1 MKNLWRTISEF
12 LQETLNGFMTHFEL
26 ILTLT
31 VVLCFLFYLVD
42 SFSYRKMRRHL
53 YRTFKRG
60 RESQEDRITYANRL
74 ATIIQS
80 GKGVPHRHQ
89 KAFDRAQH
97 KLTQQE
103 PLKGAEL
110 YWTKHPVYPKEKTI
124 EFFSGMFWVLF
135 VVWFIRSF
143 MWEPFRI
150 PSGSMEPNLYD
161 GDFILTSKYSYGIK
175 LPVLRTTL
183 IPTGSVQRGDV
194 IVFRYP
200 ENPSLHYIK
209 RVIGLPGDH
218 IRYERDH
225 VWINGEE
232 QPMTA
237 TGETREFEGTDRYG
251 NPFIIHAATY
261 EETLTGYG
269 KHRVQLYTNAT
280 NTRSGM
286 IEGSLTVPAGH
297 YFVMGDNRDDSEDSR
312 AWGFVPEKNL
322 VGKATFIWMNSNC
335 ILGKGDCNHIGKSIR

>member
-1 MKNLWRTISEF
+1 MNTIQQI
-12 LQETLNGFMTHFEL
+12 LAGFMTHFEL
-26 ILTLT
+26 ILTVT
-31 VVLCFLFYLVD
+31 VIICFIFYLID
-42 SFSYRKMRRHL
+42 GRSYRKTRKRL
-53 YRTFKRG
+53 YRAFKTG
-60 RESQEDRITYANRL
+60 TETQEDRIAYATRL
-74 ATIIQS
+74 ATVIQ
-80 GKGVPHRHQ
+80 GKGVRRKHQ
-89 KAFDRAQH
+89 NAFDRAQH
-97 KLTQQE
+97 ALTQQS

-110 YWTKHPVYPKEKTI
+110 YWLKHPVYPQEKII
-124 EFFSGMFWVLF
+124 EFFGGMFWVLF
-135 VVWFIRSF
+135 TVWFIRSF

-200 ENPSLHYIK
+200 QNPSLHYIK

-225 VWINGEE
+225 VWINDEA
-232 QPMTA
+232 QPLEP
-237 TGETREFEGTDRYG
+237 TGETREINREYG
-251 NPFIIHAATY
+251 ERSYRIPAAIY

-269 KHRVQLYTNAT
+269 KHRAQLYPENP
-280 NTRSGM
+280 NTRPGM
-286 IEGSLTVPAGH
+286 VEGSLTVPAGH

-312 AWGFVPEKNL
+312 AWGFVPEANL
-322 VGKATFIWMNSNC
+322 VGKATVIWMNSNC

>member
-1 MKNLWRTISEF
+1 MNTIQQI
-12 LQETLNGFMTHFEL
+12 LAGFMTHFEL
-26 ILTLT
+26 ILTVT
-31 VVLCFLFYLVD
+31 VIICFIFYLID
-42 SFSYRKMRRHL
+42 GRSYRKTRKRL
-53 YRTFKRG
+53 YRAVKTG
-60 RESQEDRITYANRL
+60 TETQEDRIAYATRL
-74 ATIIQS
+74 ATVIQ
-80 GKGVPHRHQ
+80 GKGVRRKHQ
-89 KAFDRAQH
+89 NAFDRAQH
-97 KLTQQE
+97 ALTQQS

-110 YWTKHPVYPKEKTI
+110 YWLKHPVYPQENII
-124 EFFSGMFWVLF
+124 EFFGGMFWVLF
-135 VVWFIRSF
+135 TVWFIRSF

-175 LPVLRTTL
+175 LPVLRSTI

-218 IRYERDH
+218 IRYERNH
-225 VWINGEE
+225 VWINDEA
-232 QPMTA
+232 QPLEP
-237 TGETREFEGTDRYG
+237 TGETREINREYG
-251 NPFIIHAATY
+251 ERSYRIPAAIY

-269 KHRVQLYTNAT
+269 KHRAQLYPENP
-280 NTRSGM
+280 NTRPGM
-286 IEGSLTVPAGH
+286 VEGSLTVPAGH

>member
-1 MKNLWRTISEF
+1 MNAIQQILA
-12 LQETLNGFMTHFEL
+12 GFMTHFEL
-26 ILTLT
+26 ILTVT
-31 VVLCFLFYLVD
+31 VIICFIFYLID
-42 SFSYRKMRRHL
+42 GRSYRKTRKRL
-53 YRTFKRG
+53 YRAFKTG
-60 RESQEDRITYANRL
+60 TETQEDRIAYATRL
-74 ATIIQS
+74 ATVIQ
-80 GKGVPHRHQ
+80 GKGVRRKHQ
-89 KAFDRAQH
+89 NAFDRAQH
-97 KLTQQE
+97 ALTQQS

-110 YWTKHPVYPKEKTI
+110 YWLKHPVYPQEKII
-124 EFFSGMFWVLF
+124 EFFGGMFWVLF
-135 VVWFIRSF
+135 TVWFIRSF
-143 MWEPFRI
+143 LWEPFRI

-200 ENPSLHYIK
+200 KNPSLHYIK

-218 IRYERDH
+218 IRYERNH
-225 VWINGEE
+225 VWINDEA
-232 QPMTA
+232 QPLEP
-237 TGETREFEGTDRYG
+237 TGETREINREYG
-251 NPFIIHAATY
+251 ERSYRIPAAIY

-269 KHRVQLYTNAT
+269 KHRAQLYPENP
-280 NTRSGM
+280 NTRPGM
-286 IEGSLTVPAGH
+286 VEGSLTVPAGH

>member
-1 MKNLWRTISEF
+1 MNTIQQI
-12 LQETLNGFMTHFEL
+12 LAGFMTHFEL

-31 VVLCFLFYLVD
+31 VIICFIFYLID
-42 SFSYRKMRRHL
+42 GRSYRKTRKRL
-53 YRTFKRG
+53 YRAFKTG
-60 RESQEDRITYANRL
+60 TETQEDRIAYATRL
-74 ATIIQS
+74 ATVIQS
-80 GKGVPHRHQ
+80 AKGVPRRHQ

-135 VVWFIRSF
+135 TVWFIRSF

-175 LPVLRTTL
+175 LPVLRTTI
-183 IPTGSVQRGDV
+183 IPIGDVQRGDV

-200 ENPSLHYIK
+200 QNPDLHYIK

-237 TGETREFEGTDRYG
+237 TGETREILRNYG
-251 NPFIIHAATY
+251 ERSYRIPAAIY

-269 KHRVQLYTNAT
+269 KHRVQLYPEHT
-280 NTRSGM
+280 NTRPGM
-286 IEGSLTVPAGH
+286 VEGSVIVPAGH
-297 YFVMGDNRDDSEDSR
+297 YFVMGDNRDDSQDSR

>member
-1 MKNLWRTISEF
+1 MNAIQQILA
-12 LQETLNGFMTHFEL
+12 GFMTHFEL
-26 ILTLT
+26 ILTVT
-31 VVLCFLFYLVD
+31 VIICFIFYLID
-42 SFSYRKMRRHL
+42 GRSYRKTRKRL
-53 YRTFKRG
+53 YRAFKTG
-60 RESQEDRITYANRL
+60 TETQEDRIAYATRL
-74 ATIIQS
+74 ATVIQR
-80 GKGVPHRHQ
+80 KGVRRKHQ
-89 KAFDRAQH
+89 NAFDRAQH
-97 KLTQQE
+97 ALTQQS

-110 YWTKHPVYPKEKTI
+110 YWLKHPVYPQEKII
-124 EFFSGMFWVLF
+124 EFFGGMFWVLF
-135 VVWFIRSF
+135 TVWFIRSF
-143 MWEPFRI
+143 LWEPFRI

-175 LPVLRTTL
+175 LPVLRSTI

-225 VWINGEE
+225 VWINDEA
-232 QPMTA
+232 QPLEP
-237 TGETREFEGTDRYG
+237 TGETREINREYG
-251 NPFIIHAATY
+251 ERSYRIPAAIY

-269 KHRVQLYTNAT
+269 KHRAQLYPENP
-280 NTRSGM
+280 NTRPGM
-286 IEGSLTVPAGH
+286 VEGSLTVPAGH

>member
-1 MKNLWRTISEF
+1 MNTIQQI
-12 LQETLNGFMTHFEL
+12 LAGFMTHFEL
-26 ILTLT
+26 ILTVT
-31 VVLCFLFYLVD
+31 VIICFIFYLID
-42 SFSYRKMRRHL
+42 GRSYRKTRKRL
-53 YRTFKRG
+53 YRAFKTG
-60 RESQEDRITYANRL
+60 TETQEDRIAYATRL
-74 ATIIQS
+74 ATVIQ
-80 GKGVPHRHQ
+80 GKGVRRKHQ
-89 KAFDRAQH
+89 NAFDRAQH
-97 KLTQQE
+97 A

-110 YWTKHPVYPKEKTI
+110 YWLKHPVYPQEKII
-124 EFFSGMFWVLF
+124 EFFGGMFWVLF
-135 VVWFIRSF
+135 TVWFIRSF

-225 VWINGEE
+225 VWINDEA
-232 QPMTA
+232 QPLEP
-237 TGETREFEGTDRYG
+237 TGETREINREYG
-251 NPFIIHAATY
+251 ERSYRIPAAIY

-269 KHRVQLYTNAT
+269 KHRAQLYPENTNIT
-280 NTRSGM
+280 LGM
-286 IEGSLTVPAGH
+286 VEGSVIVPAGH

-335 ILGKGDCNHIGKSIR
+335 ILGKGDCNHIGKNIR

>member
-1 MKNLWRTISEF
+1 MNT
-12 LQETLNGFMTHFEL
+12 LQNILAGFMTHFEL

-31 VVLCFLFYLVD
+31 VLLCLGFYIID

-53 YRTFKRG
+53 YRAFKTG
-60 RESQEDRITYANRL
+60 TETQEDRIAYATRL
-74 ATIIQS
+74 ATVIQ
-80 GKGVPHRHQ
+80 GKGVRRKHQ
-89 KAFDRAQH
+89 NAFDRAQH
-97 KLTQQE
+97 ALTQQE

-110 YWTKHPVYPKEKTI
+110 YWLKHPVYPQEKII
-124 EFFSGMFWVLF
+124 EFFGGMFWVLF
-135 VVWFIRSF
+135 TVWFIRSF
-143 MWEPFRI
+143 LWEPFRI

-218 IRYERDH
+218 IRYDHDH

-269 KHRVQLYTNAT
+269 KHRAQLYPENTNIT
-280 NTRSGM
+280 LGM
-286 IEGSLTVPAGH
+286 VEGSVIVPAGH
-297 YFVMGDNRDDSEDSR
+297 YFVMGDNRDDSQDSR
-312 AWGFVPEKNL
+312 AWGFVPEGNL
-322 VGKATFIWMNSNC
+322 VGKALFIWMNSNC
-335 ILGKGDCNHIGKSIR
+335 ILGKGDCNHIGKNIR

>member
-1 MKNLWRTISEF
+1 MNTIQQI
-12 LQETLNGFMTHFEL
+12 LAGFMTHFEL
-26 ILTLT
+26 ILTVT
-31 VVLCFLFYLVD
+31 VIICFIFYLID
-42 SFSYRKMRRHL
+42 GRSYRKTRKRL
-53 YRTFKRG
+53 YRAFKTG
-60 RESQEDRITYANRL
+60 TETQEDRIAYATRL
-74 ATIIQS
+74 ATVIQ
-80 GKGVPHRHQ
+80 GKGVRRKHQ
-89 KAFDRAQH
+89 NAFDRAQH
-97 KLTQQE
+97 ALTQQS

-110 YWTKHPVYPKEKTI
+110 YWLKHPVYPQEKII
-124 EFFSGMFWVLF
+124 EFFGGMFWVLF
-135 VVWFIRSF
+135 TVWFIRSF

-218 IRYERDH
+218 IRYERNH
-225 VWINGEE
+225 VWINDEA
-232 QPMTA
+232 QPLEP
-237 TGETREFEGTDRYG
+237 TGETREINREYG
-251 NPFIIHAATY
+251 ERSYRIPAAIY

-269 KHRVQLYTNAT
+269 KHRAQLYPENP
-280 NTRSGM
+280 NTRPGM
-286 IEGSLTVPAGH
+286 VEGSLTVPAGH

-322 VGKATFIWMNSNC
+322 VGKATFIWTNSNC

>member
-1 MKNLWRTISEF
+1 MNTIQQI
-12 LQETLNGFMTHFEL
+12 LAGFMTHFEL
-26 ILTLT
+26 ILTVT
-31 VVLCFLFYLVD
+31 VIICFIFYLID
-42 SFSYRKMRRHL
+42 GRSYRKTRKRL
-53 YRTFKRG
+53 YRAFKSG
-60 RESQEDRITYANRL
+60 SETQEDRIAYATRL
-74 ATIIQS
+74 ATVIQ
-80 GKGVPHRHQ
+80 GKGVRRKHQ
-89 KAFDRAQH
+89 NAFDRAQH
-97 KLTQQE
+97 ALTQQE

-110 YWTKHPVYPKEKTI
+110 YWLKHPVYPQEKII
-124 EFFSGMFWVLF
+124 EFFGGMFWVLF
-135 VVWFIRSF
+135 TVWFIRSF

-225 VWINGEE
+225 VWINDEA
-232 QPMTA
+232 QPLEP
-237 TGETREFEGTDRYG
+237 TGETREIIREYG
-251 NPFIIHAATY
+251 ERSYRIPAAIY

-269 KHRVQLYTNAT
+269 KHRAQLYPENTNIT
-280 NTRSGM
+280 LGM
-286 IEGSLTVPAGH
+286 VEGSVIVPAGH
-297 YFVMGDNRDDSEDSR
+297 YFVMGDNRDDSQDSR

>member
-1 MKNLWRTISEF
+1 MNTIQQI
-12 LQETLNGFMTHFEL
+12 LAGFMTHFEL
-26 ILTLT
+26 ILTVT
-31 VVLCFLFYLVD
+31 VIICFIFYLID
-42 SFSYRKMRRHL
+42 GRSYRKTRKRL
-53 YRTFKRG
+53 YSAFKTG
-60 RESQEDRITYANRL
+60 TATQEDRIAYATRL
-74 ATIIQS
+74 ATVIQ
-80 GKGVPHRHQ
+80 GKGVRRKHQ
-89 KAFDRAQH
+89 NAFDRAQH
-97 KLTQQE
+97 ALTQQE

-110 YWTKHPVYPKEKTI
+110 YWRKHPVYPQEKII
-124 EFFSGMFWVLF
+124 EFFGGMFWVLF
-135 VVWFIRSF
+135 TVWFIRSF

-218 IRYERDH
+218 IRYERNH
-225 VWINGEE
+225 VWINHEA
-232 QPMTA
+232 QPLEP
-237 TGETREFEGTDRYG
+237 TGETREINREYG
-251 NPFIIHAATY
+251 ERSYRIPAAIY

-269 KHRVQLYTNAT
+269 KHRAQLYPENP
-280 NTRSGM
+280 NTRPGM
-286 IEGSLTVPAGH
+286 VEGSLTVPAGH

>member
-1 MKNLWRTISEF
+1 MNTIQQI
-12 LQETLNGFMTHFEL
+12 LAGFMTHFEL
-26 ILTLT
+26 ILTVT
-31 VVLCFLFYLVD
+31 VIICFIFYLID
-42 SFSYRKMRRHL
+42 GRSYRKTRKRL
-53 YRTFKRG
+53 YRAFKTG
-60 RESQEDRITYANRL
+60 TETQEDRIAYATRL
-74 ATIIQS
+74 ATVIQ
-80 GKGVPHRHQ
+80 GKGVRRKHQ
-89 KAFDRAQH
+89 NAFDRAQH
-97 KLTQQE
+97 ALTQQS

-110 YWTKHPVYPKEKTI
+110 YWLKHPVYPQEKII
-124 EFFSGMFWVLF
+124 EFFGGMFWVLF
-135 VVWFIRSF
+135 TVWFIRSF

-225 VWINGEE
+225 VWINDEA
-232 QPMTA
+232 QPLEP
-237 TGETREFEGTDRYG
+237 TGETREINREYG
-251 NPFIIHAATY
+251 ERSYRIPAAIY

-269 KHRVQLYTNAT
+269 KHHAQLYPENP
-280 NTRSGM
+280 NTRPGM
-286 IEGSLTVPAGH
+286 VEGSLTVPAGH
-297 YFVMGDNRDDSEDSR
+297 YFVMATTATTAKTAAPGALSR
-312 AWGFVPEKNL
+312 KKTWSAKPPSSG
-322 VGKATFIWMNSNC
+322 
-335 ILGKGDCNHIGKSIR
+335 

>member
-1 MKNLWRTISEF
+1 MNTIQQI
-12 LQETLNGFMTHFEL
+12 LAGFMTHFEL
-26 ILTLT
+26 ILTVT
-31 VVLCFLFYLVD
+31 VIICFIFYLID
-42 SFSYRKMRRHL
+42 GRSYRKTRKRL
-53 YRTFKRG
+53 YRAFKTG
-60 RESQEDRITYANRL
+60 TETQEDRIAYATRL
-74 ATIIQS
+74 ATVIQ
-80 GKGVPHRHQ
+80 GKGVPRRHQ

-97 KLTQQE
+97 ALTQQE

-110 YWTKHPVYPKEKTI
+110 YWLKHPVYPQEKII
-124 EFFSGMFWVLF
+124 EFFGGMFWVLF
-135 VVWFIRSF
+135 TVWFIRSF
-143 MWEPFRI
+143 MWEPFRS

-175 LPVLRTTL
+175 LPVLRSTI

-225 VWINGEE
+225 VWINDEA
-232 QPMTA
+232 QPLEP
-237 TGETREFEGTDRYG
+237 TGETREINREYG
-251 NPFIIHAATY
+251 ERSYRIPAAIY

-269 KHRVQLYTNAT
+269 KHRAQLYPENP
-280 NTRSGM
+280 NTRPGM
-286 IEGSLTVPAGH
+286 VEGSLTVPAGH

-312 AWGFVPEKNL
+312 AWGFVPEDHL
-322 VGKATFIWMNSNC
+322 AGKATFIWMNSNC
-335 ILGKGDCNHIGKSIR
+335 VLGKGDCNHIGKSIR

>member
-1 MKNLWRTISEF
+1 MNAIQQILA
-12 LQETLNGFMTHFEL
+12 GFMTHFEL
-26 ILTLT
+26 ILTVT
-31 VVLCFLFYLVD
+31 VIICFIFYLID
-42 SFSYRKMRRHL
+42 GRSYRKTRKRL
-53 YRTFKRG
+53 YRAFKTG
-60 RESQEDRITYANRL
+60 TETQEDRIAYATRL
-74 ATIIQS
+74 ATVIQ
-80 GKGVPHRHQ
+80 GKGVRRKHQ
-89 KAFDRAQH
+89 NAFDRAQH
-97 KLTQQE
+97 ALTQQS

-110 YWTKHPVYPKEKTI
+110 YWLKHPVYPQEKII
-124 EFFSGMFWVLF
+124 EFFGGMFWVLF
-135 VVWFIRSF
+135 TVWFIRSF
-143 MWEPFRI
+143 LWEPFRI

-200 ENPSLHYIK
+200 KNPSLHYIK

-225 VWINGEE
+225 VWINDEA
-232 QPMTA
+232 QPLEP
-237 TGETREFEGTDRYG
+237 TGETREINREYG
-251 NPFIIHAATY
+251 ERSYRIPAAIY

-269 KHRVQLYTNAT
+269 KHRAQLYPENP
-280 NTRSGM
+280 NTRPGM
-286 IEGSLTVPAGH
+286 VEGSLTVPAGH

>member
-1 MKNLWRTISEF
+1 MNAIQQILA
-12 LQETLNGFMTHFEL
+12 GFMTHFEL
-26 ILTLT
+26 ILTVT
-31 VVLCFLFYLVD
+31 VIICFIFYLID
-42 SFSYRKMRRHL
+42 GRSYRKTRKRL
-53 YRTFKRG
+53 YRAFKTG
-60 RESQEDRITYANRL
+60 TETQEDRIAYATRL
-74 ATIIQS
+74 ATVIQ
-80 GKGVPHRHQ
+80 GKGVRRKHQ
-89 KAFDRAQH
+89 NAFDRAQH
-97 KLTQQE
+97 ALTQQS

-110 YWTKHPVYPKEKTI
+110 YWLKHPVYPQEKII
-124 EFFSGMFWVLF
+124 EFFGGMFWVLF
-135 VVWFIRSF
+135 TVWFIRSF

-175 LPVLRTTL
+175 LPVLRSTI

-218 IRYERDH
+218 IRYERNH
-225 VWINGEE
+225 VWINDEA
-232 QPMTA
+232 QPLEP
-237 TGETREFEGTDRYG
+237 TGETREINREYG
-251 NPFIIHAATY
+251 ERSYRIPAAIY

-269 KHRVQLYTNAT
+269 KHRAQLYPENP
-280 NTRSGM
+280 NTRPGM
-286 IEGSLTVPAGH
+286 VEGSLTVPAGH

-335 ILGKGDCNHIGKSIR
+335 ILGKGDCNHIGKNIR

>member
-1 MKNLWRTISEF
+1 MNT
-12 LQETLNGFMTHFEL
+12 LQQILAGFMTHFEL
-26 ILTLT
+26 ILTVT
-31 VVLCFLFYLVD
+31 VIICFIFYLID
-42 SFSYRKMRRHL
+42 GRSYRKTRKRL
-53 YRTFKRG
+53 YRAFKSG
-60 RESQEDRITYANRL
+60 SETQEDRIAYATRL
-74 ATIIQS
+74 ATVIQ
-80 GKGVPHRHQ
+80 GKGVRRKHQ
-89 KAFDRAQH
+89 NAFDRAQH
-97 KLTQQE
+97 ALTQQG

-110 YWTKHPVYPKEKTI
+110 YWLKHPVYPQEKFI
-124 EFFSGMFWVLF
+124 EFFGGMFWVLF
-135 VVWFIRSF
+135 IVWFIRSF
-143 MWEPFRI
+143 LWEPFRI

-225 VWINGEE
+225 VWINDEA
-232 QPMTA
+232 QPLEP
-237 TGETREFEGTDRYG
+237 TGETREINREYG
-251 NPFIIHAATY
+251 ERSYRIPAAIY

-269 KHRVQLYTNAT
+269 KHRAQLYPENP
-280 NTRSGM
+280 NTRPGM
-286 IEGSLTVPAGH
+286 VEGSLTVPAGH

-335 ILGKGDCNHIGKSIR
+335 ILGKGDCNHIGKNIR

>member
-1 MKNLWRTISEF
+1 MKSLLNSLNNL
-12 LQETLNGFMTHFEL
+12 LQQTLAGFMTHFEL
-26 ILTLT
+26 ILTIT
-31 VVLCFLFYLVD
+31 VLVCFVFYLID
-42 SFSYRKMRRHL
+42 GHSYRKTRKRL
-53 YRTFKRG
+53 YRAFKRDDI
-60 RESQEDRITYANRL
+60 SPDDRLTYANRL
-74 ATIIQS
+74 ATVLQS
-80 GKGVPHRHQ
+80 RRGVPRKHQ
-89 KAFDRAQH
+89 KAFDSAQN
-97 KLTQQE
+97 KLTNGE
-103 PLKGAEL
+103 PLSGGEL
-110 YWTKHPVYPKEKTI
+110 YWLKHPVYPQEKFI
-124 EFFSGMFWVLF
+124 EFFGGMFWVLF
-135 VVWFIRSF
+135 AVWFIRSF
-143 MWEPFRI
+143 LWEPFRI

-194 IVFRYP
+194 VVFRYP
-200 ENPSLHYIK
+200 KNPSLHYIK

-269 KHRVQLYTNAT
+269 KHRAQLYPENTNIT
-280 NTRSGM
+280 LGM
-286 IEGSLTVPAGH
+286 VEGSVIVPAGH
-297 YFVMGDNRDDSEDSR
+297 YFVMGDNRDDSQDSR

-322 VGKATFIWMNSNC
+322 VGKALFIWMNSNC

>member
-1 MKNLWRTISEF
+1 MNTIQQI
-12 LQETLNGFMTHFEL
+12 LAGFMTHFEL
-26 ILTLT
+26 ILTVT
-31 VVLCFLFYLVD
+31 VIICFIFYLID
-42 SFSYRKMRRHL
+42 GRSYRKTRKRL
-53 YRTFKRG
+53 YRAFKTG
-60 RESQEDRITYANRL
+60 TETQEDRIAYATRL
-74 ATIIQS
+74 ATVIQ
-80 GKGVPHRHQ
+80 GKGVRRKHQ
-89 KAFDRAQH
+89 NAFDRAQH
-97 KLTQQE
+97 ALTQQE

-110 YWTKHPVYPKEKTI
+110 YWLKHPVYPQEKFI
-124 EFFSGMFWVLF
+124 EFFGGMFWVLF
-135 VVWFIRSF
+135 TVWFIRSF
-143 MWEPFRI
+143 LWEPFRI

-175 LPVLRTTL
+175 LPVLRSTI

-218 IRYERDH
+218 IRYERNH
-225 VWINGEE
+225 VWINDEA
-232 QPMTA
+232 QPLEP
-237 TGETREFEGTDRYG
+237 TGETREINREYG
-251 NPFIIHAATY
+251 ERSYRIPAAIY

-269 KHRVQLYTNAT
+269 KHRAQLYPESP
-280 NTRSGM
+280 NTRPGM
-286 IEGSLTVPAGH
+286 VEGSLTVPAGH

>member
-1 MKNLWRTISEF
+1 MNAIQQILA
-12 LQETLNGFMTHFEL
+12 GFMTHFEL
-26 ILTLT
+26 ILTVT
-31 VVLCFLFYLVD
+31 VIICFIFYLID
-42 SFSYRKMRRHL
+42 GRSYRKTRKRL
-53 YRTFKRG
+53 YRAFKSG
-60 RESQEDRITYANRL
+60 SETQEDRIAYATRL
-74 ATIIQS
+74 ATVIQ
-80 GKGVPHRHQ
+80 GKGVRRKHQ
-89 KAFDRAQH
+89 NAFDRAQH
-97 KLTQQE
+97 ALTQQE

-110 YWTKHPVYPKEKTI
+110 YWLKHPVYPQEKFI
-124 EFFSGMFWVLF
+124 EFFGGMFWVLF
-135 VVWFIRSF
+135 IVWFIRSF
-143 MWEPFRI
+143 LWEPFRI

-194 IVFRYP
+194 VVFRYP
-200 ENPSLHYIK
+200 KNPSLHYIK

-269 KHRVQLYTNAT
+269 KHRAQLYPENTNIT
-280 NTRSGM
+280 LGM
-286 IEGSLTVPAGH
+286 VEGSVIVPAGH
-297 YFVMGDNRDDSEDSR
+297 YFVMGDNRDDSQDSR
-312 AWGFVPEKNL
+312 AWGFVPEGNL
-322 VGKATFIWMNSNC
+322 VGKALFIWMNSNC
-335 ILGKGDCNHIGKSIR
+335 ILGKGDCNHIGKNIR

>member
-1 MKNLWRTISEF
+1 MNTIQQI
-12 LQETLNGFMTHFEL
+12 LAGFMTHFEL
-26 ILTLT
+26 ILTVT
-31 VVLCFLFYLVD
+31 VIICFIFYLID
-42 SFSYRKMRRHL
+42 GRSYRKTRKRL
-53 YRTFKRG
+53 YRAFKTG
-60 RESQEDRITYANRL
+60 TETQEDRIAYATRL
-74 ATIIQS
+74 ATVIQ
-80 GKGVPHRHQ
+80 GKGVPRRHQ

-97 KLTQQE
+97 ALTQQE

-110 YWTKHPVYPKEKTI
+110 YWLKHPVYPQEKII
-124 EFFSGMFWVLF
+124 EFFGGMFWVLF
-135 VVWFIRSF
+135 TVWFIRSF

-175 LPVLRTTL
+175 LPVLRSTI

-225 VWINGEE
+225 VWINDEA
-232 QPMTA
+232 QPLEP
-237 TGETREFEGTDRYG
+237 TGETREINREYG
-251 NPFIIHAATY
+251 ERSYRIPAAIY

-269 KHRVQLYTNAT
+269 KHRAQLYPENP
-280 NTRSGM
+280 NTRPGM
-286 IEGSLTVPAGH
+286 VEGSLTVPAGH

>member
-1 MKNLWRTISEF
+1 MNTIQQI
-12 LQETLNGFMTHFEL
+12 LAGFMTHFEL
-26 ILTLT
+26 ILTVT
-31 VVLCFLFYLVD
+31 VIICFIFYLID
-42 SFSYRKMRRHL
+42 GRSYRKTRKRL
-53 YRTFKRG
+53 YRAFKTG
-60 RESQEDRITYANRL
+60 TETQEDRIAYATRL
-74 ATIIQS
+74 ATVIQ
-80 GKGVPHRHQ
+80 GKGVPRRHQ

-97 KLTQQE
+97 ALTQQE

-110 YWTKHPVYPKEKTI
+110 YWLKHPVYPQEKII
-124 EFFSGMFWVLF
+124 EFFGGMFWVLF
-135 VVWFIRSF
+135 TVWFIRSF
-143 MWEPFRI
+143 LWEPFRI

-225 VWINGEE
+225 VWINDEA
-232 QPMTA
+232 QPLEP
-237 TGETREFEGTDRYG
+237 TGETREINREYG
-251 NPFIIHAATY
+251 ERSYRIPAAIY

-269 KHRVQLYTNAT
+269 KHRAQLYPENP
-280 NTRSGM
+280 NTRPGM
-286 IEGSLTVPAGH
+286 VEGSLTVPAGH

>member
-1 MKNLWRTISEF
+1 MNTIQQI
-12 LQETLNGFMTHFEL
+12 LAGFMTHFEL
-26 ILTLT
+26 ILTVT
-31 VVLCFLFYLVD
+31 VIICFIFYLID
-42 SFSYRKMRRHL
+42 GRSYRKTRKRL
-53 YRTFKRG
+53 YRAFKTG
-60 RESQEDRITYANRL
+60 TETQEDRIAYATRL
-74 ATIIQS
+74 ATVIQ
-80 GKGVPHRHQ
+80 GKGVRRKHQ
-89 KAFDRAQH
+89 NAFDRAQH
-97 KLTQQE
+97 ALTQQS

-110 YWTKHPVYPKEKTI
+110 YWLKHPVYPQEKII
-124 EFFSGMFWVLF
+124 EFFGGMFWVLF
-135 VVWFIRSF
+135 TVWFIRSF

-175 LPVLRTTL
+175 LPVLRSTI

-218 IRYERDH
+218 IRYERNH
-225 VWINGEE
+225 VWINDEA
-232 QPMTA
+232 QPLEP
-237 TGETREFEGTDRYG
+237 TGETREINREYG
-251 NPFIIHAATY
+251 ERSYRIPAAIY

-269 KHRVQLYTNAT
+269 KHRAQLYPENPNA
-280 NTRSGM
+280 RPGM
-286 IEGSLTVPAGH
+286 VEGSLTVPAGH

>member
-1 MKNLWRTISEF
+1 MNT
-12 LQETLNGFMTHFEL
+12 LQNILAGFMTHFEL
-26 ILTLT
+26 ILTVT
-31 VVLCFLFYLVD
+31 VIICFIFYLID
-42 SFSYRKMRRHL
+42 GRSYRKTRKRL
-53 YRTFKRG
+53 YRAFKTG
-60 RESQEDRITYANRL
+60 TETQEDRIAYATRL
-74 ATIIQS
+74 ATVIQ
-80 GKGVPHRHQ
+80 GKGVRRKHQ
-89 KAFDRAQH
+89 NAFDRAQH
-97 KLTQQE
+97 ALTQQE

-110 YWTKHPVYPKEKTI
+110 YWLKHPVYPQEKII
-124 EFFSGMFWVLF
+124 EFFGGMFWVLF
-135 VVWFIRSF
+135 TVWFIRSF

-161 GDFILTSKYSYGIK
+161 GDFILTCKYSYGIK

-194 IVFRYP
+194 VVFRYP
-200 ENPSLHYIK
+200 KNPSLHYIK

-269 KHRVQLYTNAT
+269 KHRAQLYPENTNIT
-280 NTRSGM
+280 LGM
-286 IEGSLTVPAGH
+286 VEGSVIVPAGH
-297 YFVMGDNRDDSEDSR
+297 YFVMGDNRDDSQDSR
-312 AWGFVPEKNL
+312 AWGFVPEGNL
-322 VGKATFIWMNSNC
+322 VGKALFIWMNSNC

>member
-1 MKNLWRTISEF
+1 MNTIQQI
-12 LQETLNGFMTHFEL
+12 LAGFMTHFEL
-26 ILTLT
+26 ILTVT
-31 VVLCFLFYLVD
+31 VIICFIFYLID
-42 SFSYRKMRRHL
+42 GRSYRKTRKRL
-53 YRTFKRG
+53 YRAFKTG
-60 RESQEDRITYANRL
+60 TETQEDRIAYATRL
-74 ATIIQS
+74 ATVIQ
-80 GKGVPHRHQ
+80 GKGVRRKHQ
-89 KAFDRAQH
+89 NAFDRAQH
-97 KLTQQE
+97 ALTQQS

-110 YWTKHPVYPKEKTI
+110 YWLKHPVYPQEKII
-124 EFFSGMFWVLF
+124 EFFGGMFWVLF
-135 VVWFIRSF
+135 TVWFIRSF

-225 VWINGEE
+225 VWINDEA
-232 QPMTA
+232 QPLEP
-237 TGETREFEGTDRYG
+237 TGETREINREYG
-251 NPFIIHAATY
+251 ERSYRIPAAIY

-269 KHRVQLYTNAT
+269 KHRAQLYPENP
-280 NTRSGM
+280 NTRPGM
-286 IEGSLTVPAGH
+286 VEGSLTVPAGH

-312 AWGFVPEKNL
+312 AWGFVPEANL
-322 VGKATFIWMNSNC
+322 VGKATVIWMNSNC
-335 ILGKGDCNHIGKSIR
+335 ILGKGDCDHIGKSIR

>member
-1 MKNLWRTISEF
+1 MNT
-12 LQETLNGFMTHFEL
+12 LQNILAGFMTHFEL
-26 ILTLT
+26 ILTVT
-31 VVLCFLFYLVD
+31 VIICFIFYLID
-42 SFSYRKMRRHL
+42 GRSYRKTRKRL
-53 YRTFKRG
+53 YRAFKTG
-60 RESQEDRITYANRL
+60 TETQEDRIAYPTRL
-74 ATIIQS
+74 ATVIQ
-80 GKGVPHRHQ
+80 GKGVRRKHQ
-89 KAFDRAQH
+89 NAFDRAQH
-97 KLTQQE
+97 ALTQQS

-110 YWTKHPVYPKEKTI
+110 YWLKHPVYPQEKFI
-124 EFFSGMFWVLF
+124 EFFGGMFWVLF
-135 VVWFIRSF
+135 TVWFIRSF

-225 VWINGEE
+225 VWINDEA
-232 QPMTA
+232 QPLEP
-237 TGETREFEGTDRYG
+237 TGETREINREYG
-251 NPFIIHAATY
+251 ERSYRIPAAIY

>member
-1 MKNLWRTISEF
+1 MNTIQQI
-12 LQETLNGFMTHFEL
+12 LAGFMTHFEL
-26 ILTLT
+26 ILTVT
-31 VVLCFLFYLVD
+31 VIICFIFYLID
-42 SFSYRKMRRHL
+42 GRSYRKTRKRL
-53 YRTFKRG
+53 YRAFKTG
-60 RESQEDRITYANRL
+60 TETQEDRIAYATRL
-74 ATIIQS
+74 ATVIQ
-80 GKGVPHRHQ
+80 GKGVRRKHQ
-89 KAFDRAQH
+89 NAFDRAQH
-97 KLTQQE
+97 ALTQQS

-110 YWTKHPVYPKEKTI
+110 YWLKHPVYPQEKII
-124 EFFSGMFWVLF
+124 EFFGGMFWVLF
-135 VVWFIRSF
+135 TVWFIRSF

-225 VWINGEE
+225 VWINDEA
-232 QPMTA
+232 QPLEP
-237 TGETREFEGTDRYG
+237 TGETREINREYG
-251 NPFIIHAATY
+251 ERSYRIPAAIH

-269 KHRVQLYTNAT
+269 KHRAQLYPENP
-280 NTRSGM
+280 NTRLGM
-286 IEGSLTVPAGH
+286 VEGSLTVPAGH

>member
-1 MKNLWRTISEF
+1 MNAIQQILA
-12 LQETLNGFMTHFEL
+12 GFMTHFEL
-26 ILTLT
+26 ILTVT
-31 VVLCFLFYLVD
+31 VIICFIFYLID
-42 SFSYRKMRRHL
+42 GRSYRKTRKRL
-53 YRTFKRG
+53 YRAFKTG
-60 RESQEDRITYANRL
+60 TETQEDRIAYATRL
-74 ATIIQS
+74 ATVIQ
-80 GKGVPHRHQ
+80 GKGVRRKHQ
-89 KAFDRAQH
+89 NAFDRAQH
-97 KLTQQE
+97 ALTQQS

-110 YWTKHPVYPKEKTI
+110 YWLKHPVYPQEKII
-124 EFFSGMFWVLF
+124 EFFGGMFWVLF
-135 VVWFIRSF
+135 TVWFIRSF

-175 LPVLRTTL
+175 LPVLRSTI

-218 IRYERDH
+218 IRYERNH
-225 VWINGEE
+225 VWINDEA
-232 QPMTA
+232 QPLEP
-237 TGETREFEGTDRYG
+237 TGETREINREYG
-251 NPFIIHAATY
+251 ERSYRIPAAIY

-269 KHRVQLYTNAT
+269 KHRAQLYPENP
-280 NTRSGM
+280 NTRPGM
-286 IEGSLTVPAGH
+286 VEGSLTVPAGH
-297 YFVMGDNRDDSEDSR
+297 YFGMGDNRDDSEDSR

-335 ILGKGDCNHIGKSIR
+335 ILGKGDCNHIGKNIR

>member
-1 MKNLWRTISEF
+1 MNTIQQI
-12 LQETLNGFMTHFEL
+12 LAGFMTHFEL
-26 ILTLT
+26 ILTVT
-31 VVLCFLFYLVD
+31 VIICFIFYLID
-42 SFSYRKMRRHL
+42 GRSYRKTRKRL
-53 YRTFKRG
+53 YRAFKTG
-60 RESQEDRITYANRL
+60 TETQEDRIAYATRL
-74 ATIIQS
+74 ATVIQ
-80 GKGVPHRHQ
+80 GKGVRRKHQ
-89 KAFDRAQH
+89 NAFDRAQH
-97 KLTQQE
+97 ALTQQE

-110 YWTKHPVYPKEKTI
+110 YWLKHPVYPQEKII
-124 EFFSGMFWVLF
+124 EFFGGMFWVLF
-135 VVWFIRSF
+135 TVWFIRSF

-218 IRYERDH
+218 IRYERNH
-225 VWINGEE
+225 VWINDEA
-232 QPMTA
+232 QPLEP
-237 TGETREFEGTDRYG
+237 TGETREINREYG
-251 NPFIIHAATY
+251 ERSYRIPAAIY
-261 EETLTGYG
+261 EETLNGYG
-269 KHRVQLYTNAT
+269 KHRAQLYPENP
-280 NTRSGM
+280 NTRPGM
-286 IEGSLTVPAGH
+286 VEGSLTVPAGH